1 MLYVPTLKNI
11 LVASLN
17 PRQGPR
23 LLGYDLDLLHDYVQ
37 RKGTK
42 KLVLALRDSEAFDPG
57 LLTDLLSLFKCDPL
71 PPLAKISTYLQL
83 DHGSIVYHLPFS

>member
-1 MLYVPTLKNI
+1 MQKLQIYLLITI
-11 LVASLN
+11 
-17 PRQGPR
+17 QGPR

-57 LLTDLLSLFKCDPL
+57 LLTDLLSLFKYVRYPNLVQYDSL
-71 PPLAKISTYLQL
+71 TFFLG
-83 DHGSIVYHLPFS
+83 HG

>member
-1 MLYVPTLKNI
+1 MSNQKHRIIVLTI
-11 LVASLN
+11 H
-17 PRQGPR
+17 QGPR

-57 LLTDLLSLFKCDPL
+57 LLTDLLSLFKCD
-71 PPLAKISTYLQL
+71 
-83 DHGSIVYHLPFS
+83 

>member
-1 MLYVPTLKNI
+1 MIVLTVN
-11 LVASLN
+11 
-17 PRQGPR
+17 QGPR

-57 LLTDLLSLFKCDPL
+57 LLTDLLSLFKCD
-71 PPLAKISTYLQL
+71 
-83 DHGSIVYHLPFS
+83 